1 MPELTMTEVCKQ
13 FDISAYTLR
22 YYDNIHLIP
31 GVIRNDHGRRVF
43 TEDAQGWLRYIMAF
57 RSIGM
62 SIKEIKHY
70 IALTE
75 EGTDTLD
82 ERLGMLADQQTEIDA
97 QIAAL
102 NDKKQLI
109 QWKIDNYNAT
119 KAKLKAASEQQ
130 KEAAPY
136 QNWV

>member
-43 TEDAQGWLRYIMAF
+43 TEAAQGWLRYIMAF

-119 KAKLKAASEQQ
+119 KAKLKATSEQQ